1 MHIDMSEPLVQGLLV
16 LHTGMWINSSKTAPC
31 SKIWVDCSPAPSSL
45 RDQGA
50 LRPWIIL
57 VSGEMWGWGCPEPL
71 GGHGRRDWRKQ
82 VQEVQETWV
91 DPWVRKTS
99 LEESTAIHFSI
110 LPWKIPWTEEPGRLE
125 SIESDTTEAT

>member
-1 MHIDMSEPLVQGLLV
+1 M
-16 LHTGMWINSSKTAPC
+16 K
-31 SKIWVDCSPAPSSL
+31 
-45 RDQGA
+45 R
-50 LRPWIIL
+50 
-57 VSGEMWGWGCPEPL
+57 
-71 GGHGRRDWRKQ
+71 
-82 VQEVQETWV
+82 QEVQETWV